1 MPKVPAP
8 LSYRFP
14 AGFDRESY
22 ALATAEALEEEILAQ
37 GPETVLAFILEPVG
51 GLATGALVATDA
63 YYLKVREICDRHG
76 ILLIYDEIMSGAG
89 RTGAFLAAHHWPAAR
104 PDLVVLA
111 KGIGAG
117 YTPLGILL
125 APEDLV
131 ETLVRSGGFQH
142 GHTYNANPL
151 TCAVG
156 LAVLQ
161 EIEARGLIENATGMG
176 DLLAAELSQVMAA
189 SPIVGDLRGKGLL
202 LALEIVADKASKA
215 MLPAGCNALAR
226 LSALARDEGLLL
238 YTRRTNEGRF
248 GEWLMV
254 APPLIVSD
262 EEVRAISEGL
272 GRVLARYSDELLDV
286 GVL

>member
-14 AGFDRESY
+14 SGFDRESY
-22 ALATAEALEEEILAQ
+22 ALSAAEALEEEILAQ

-51 GLATGALVATDA
+51 GLSTGALVAPEG
-63 YYLKVREICDRHG
+63 YYLKIREICDRYG
-76 ILLIYDEIMSGAG
+76 VLLIYDEVMSGAG
-89 RTGAFLAAHHWPAAR
+89 RTGAFLAAHHWPDAR

-117 YTPLGILL
+117 YTPLGIFL
-125 APEDLV
+125 APEDFV

-161 EIEARGLIENATGMG
+161 EVEERGLIENAKVMG
-176 DLLAAELSQVMAA
+176 ELLAEQLGQVMAA

-215 MLPAGCNALAR
+215 MLPADCNALPRIVAIAR
-226 LSALARDEGLLL
+226 EEGLLL

-248 GEWLMV
+248 GEWLMI
-254 APPLIVSD
+254 APPLIVSA
-262 EEVRAISEGL
+262 EEVGVISEGL
-272 GRVLARYSDELLDV
+272 GRVLARYCDELSGAGL
-286 GVL
+286 L